1 MKIGRLNRRI
11 DVLEYKTK
19 RDEYGGEEGKW
30 EITDTLWA
38 SIEPVSGTEFFQA
51 QTVNAETVVKITV
64 RYNPKITVLNRIQ
77 YQGTVYEIIG
87 VIDSHTAHK
96 ATVLNC
102 KERVNDGLCS
112 KAEEG

>member
-1 MKIGRLNRRI
+1 MKIGNLNRRI
-11 DVLEYKTK
+11 DILEYIVT
-19 RDEYGGEEGKW
+19 RDEYGGEDGEWKIK
-30 EITDTLWA
+30 ESLWA
-38 SIEPVSGTEFFQA
+38 NIEPISGTEFFQA
-51 QTVNAETVVKITV
+51 QTVNAETVVKITM

-87 VIDSHTAHK
+87 VIDSHTAHR